1 MQTHQL
7 HRWQVN
13 TMGARARLRTCEI
26 CHLSCTYFK
35 SRRQYASVQEKAA
48 SKTTLA
54 LYSGGKQQCGSANH
68 LIGRVSKSFRESR
81 IHIFQTSFLLHSHI
95 HLSSEC
101 AKYYKDGCTLQS
113 GCSCRERKPC
123 KDDTHCRPGKP
134 WVAVSRGDAN
144 HSLFLKSLAQ
154 VISLK
159 INCLPHKRGEI
170 ELAWLIRCFSEE
182 TFQLNSSGITI
193 EKWRELRGFKTN
205 CPHIW
210 KIKD

>member
-54 LYSGGKQQCGSANH
+54 LYSGGKQQRGSANH

-113 GCSCRERKPC
+113 GCSCRERKTAIFRYNSNSHVFLVYFWLHISC
-123 KDDTHCRPGKP
+123 VRLNRSS
-134 WVAVSRGDAN
+134 WVAAQLSRTLLHLCN
-144 HSLFLKSLAQ
+144 SSLNTQCVCS
-154 VISLK
+154 
-159 INCLPHKRGEI
+159 CTEHKRI
-170 ELAWLIRCFSEE
+170 H
-182 TFQLNSSGITI
+182 
-193 EKWRELRGFKTN
+193 
-205 CPHIW
+205 HIW
-210 KIKD
+210 NI